1 MASFNILDMA
11 DEMDMQAEAA
21 AAATAATKLN
31 WQAAVFVPTSGM
43 STPSAAAATTNNA
56 SPGWRPTQDTMPGSP
71 HGSEGYYDTAA
82 EWMLDREDALRQRLY
97 APPMRPNGGNWPHA

>member
-31 WQAAVFVPTSGM
+31 FQAAVFVPRSGT
-43 STPSAAAATTNNA
+43 STPSAAATHNA